1 MKNIKN
7 LLKRVSVVAV
17 ICLAYRLKLIPGLI
31 CVLTIVVCNV
41 FLEKQDRIKKQY
53 LAKYNDVVLYMEQM
67 IYSFK
72 KQPKIKMALLDAQK
86 VSSIEM
92 REVIEEAIV
101 NIDSNKS
108 ANIYEDALAII
119 EKEYNCGRIKSL
131 HKFIIKI
138 ENYGGNYETYIDI
151 LLEDIKN
158 WSDRTLTFIRNVDR
172 TRRNVL
178 ISIASTLITCGFMAY
193 LIPKDYKFTEHG
205 LYQVCSMILIMAMI
219 FTYLA
224 ITKRLNF
231 YWLKEER
238 ALPDN
243 MVIKY
248 YTKVEKGYN
257 NISDLSFM
265 ERINYKKAKKRLERE
280 IYKIFP
286 DWIRDVAINLQ
297 NDTVQSA
304 IEGSYED
311 TPFILKRP
319 VRKLLIDFER
329 YPVGIEPYDNVLKE
343 FDLPDVKSSVKMFY
357 SINELGRE
365 QSTKQ
370 IGAIIDRNNKLSGQ
384 TEEMKNKDRI
394 GIAAMYSVIP
404 MFLGVLKIIVDM
416 LLMILVF
423 TSSISEVVK

>member
-1 MKNIKN
+1 M
-7 LLKRVSVVAV
+7 
-17 ICLAYRLKLIPGLI
+17 
-31 CVLTIVVCNV
+31 
-41 FLEKQDRIKKQY
+41 
-53 LAKYNDVVLYMEQM
+53 
-67 IYSFK
+67 
-72 KQPKIKMALLDAQK
+72 
-86 VSSIEM
+86 
-92 REVIEEAIV
+92 
-101 NIDSNKS
+101 
-108 ANIYEDALAII
+108 
-119 EKEYNCGRIKSL
+119 
-131 HKFIIKI
+131 
-138 ENYGGNYETYIDI
+138 
-151 LLEDIKN
+151 LEDIKN

-178 ISIASTLITCGFMAY
+178 ISIASTLITCVFMAY

-231 YWLKEER
+231 DWLKEER

-248 YTKVEKGYN
+248 YALVEKGYN

>member
-41 FLEKQDRIKKQY
+41 FLEKQDIIKKQY

-72 KQPKIKMALLDAQK
+72 KQPKIRMALLDAQK

-231 YWLKEER
+231 DWLKEER
-238 ALPDN
+238 AIWL
-243 MVIKY
+243 
-248 YTKVEKGYN
+248 
-257 NISDLSFM
+257 
-265 ERINYKKAKKRLERE
+265 
-280 IYKIFP
+280 
-286 DWIRDVAINLQ
+286 
-297 NDTVQSA
+297 
-304 IEGSYED
+304 
-311 TPFILKRP
+311 
-319 VRKLLIDFER
+319 
-329 YPVGIEPYDNVLKE
+329 
-343 FDLPDVKSSVKMFY
+343 
-357 SINELGRE
+357 
-365 QSTKQ
+365 
-370 IGAIIDRNNKLSGQ
+370 
-384 TEEMKNKDRI
+384 
-394 GIAAMYSVIP
+394 
-404 MFLGVLKIIVDM
+404 
-416 LLMILVF
+416 
-423 TSSISEVVK
+423 

>member
-1 MKNIKN
+1 
-7 LLKRVSVVAV
+7 
-17 ICLAYRLKLIPGLI
+17 
-31 CVLTIVVCNV
+31 
-41 FLEKQDRIKKQY
+41 
-53 LAKYNDVVLYMEQM
+53 
-67 IYSFK
+67 
-72 KQPKIKMALLDAQK
+72 
-86 VSSIEM
+86 
-92 REVIEEAIV
+92 
-101 NIDSNKS
+101 
-108 ANIYEDALAII
+108 
-119 EKEYNCGRIKSL
+119 
-131 HKFIIKI
+131 
-138 ENYGGNYETYIDI
+138 
-151 LLEDIKN
+151 
-158 WSDRTLTFIRNVDR
+158 
-172 TRRNVL
+172 
-178 ISIASTLITCGFMAY
+178 
-193 LIPKDYKFTEHG
+193 
-205 LYQVCSMILIMAMI
+205 MILIMAMI

-231 YWLKEER
+231 DWLKEER
-238 ALPDN
+238 ALTDN

-248 YTKVEKGYN
+248 YALVGKGYN

-416 LLMILVF
+416 LLMIIVF

>member
-1 MKNIKN
+1 
-7 LLKRVSVVAV
+7 
-17 ICLAYRLKLIPGLI
+17 
-31 CVLTIVVCNV
+31 
-41 FLEKQDRIKKQY
+41 
-53 LAKYNDVVLYMEQM
+53 
-67 IYSFK
+67 
-72 KQPKIKMALLDAQK
+72 
-86 VSSIEM
+86 
-92 REVIEEAIV
+92 
-101 NIDSNKS
+101 
-108 ANIYEDALAII
+108 LAII

-193 LIPKDYKFTEHG
+193 LIPKDYKFTKHG

-231 YWLKEER
+231 DWLKEER

-248 YTKVEKGYN
+248 YALAEKGYN